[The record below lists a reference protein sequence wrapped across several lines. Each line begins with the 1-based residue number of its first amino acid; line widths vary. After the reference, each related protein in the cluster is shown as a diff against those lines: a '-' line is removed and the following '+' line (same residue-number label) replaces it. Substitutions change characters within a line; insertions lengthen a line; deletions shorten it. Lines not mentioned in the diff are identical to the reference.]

1 VERRR
6 RPAAAGALRARK
18 RFGQH
23 FLEPAWVRK
32 VVAAIAPAADDAF
45 LEIGPGRGALTRPLA
60 EASRLVVAVE
70 VDRDL
75 AAALPS
81 RVPANVRV
89 VTADVLAA
97 DLAALARDAAGEGAV
112 RVAGNLPYNISTP
125 ILFALLEL
133 RRRAPQV
140 RDATLML
147 QKEVVDRLAASP
159 GGGDYGVLAVL
170 VQRFAHVQR
179 VLTLPPGAFRPA
191 PEVTSAVVRLTF
203 REPRDVPDAP
213 EHFVPLVRALFT
225 RRRKTMANAL
235 AAALHEPAATAGAR
249 LERLGIDAK
258 RRPETLTLDEFVALA
273 KAVDA
278 PES

>member
-6 RPAAAGALRARK
+6 RSFAAGALRPRK

-32 VVAAIAPAADDAF
+32 VVDAIAPAADDVF
-45 LEIGPGRGALTRPLA
+45 LEIGPGRGALTSPLA
-60 EASRLVVAVE
+60 ERSRLVVAVE

-89 VTADVLAA
+89 LTGDVLAT
-97 DLAALARDAAGEGAV
+97 DLGAVVAEAAGGGPV

-125 ILFALLEL
+125 ILFALLDL
-133 RRRAPQV
+133 RARAPQV

-170 VQRFAHVQR
+170 VQRLARVER
-179 VLTLPPGAFRPA
+179 VLTLPPGAFRPP

-203 REPRDVPDAP
+203 LDPADVLAVPDR
-213 EHFVPLVRALFT
+213 FVSLVRTLFT
-225 RRRKTMANAL
+225 RRRKTMANSL
-235 AAALHEPAATAGAR
+235 AAALQESSAAAGAR
-249 LERLGIDAK
+249 LEGIGIDPK
-258 RRPETLTLDEFVALA
+258 RRPETLSLAEFAAVARA
-273 KAVDA
+273 ADSPA
-278 PES
+278 S